1 VRPCLKKKAN
11 KKTWKINKAMFLNS
25 EGGLLKCIIGKLVMA
40 VHACNPRLRWK
51 DHLIQAFKTAW
62 ITQ

>member
-51 DHLIQAFKTAW
+51 DHLI
-62 ITQ
+62 